1 MEPAMDERTSRDIA
15 NYFDTIYR
23 PGLQQ
28 FHGIVHAV
36 ENPVTGMIAISGPI
50 YDAGGGLPVTRIGLI
65 APDGHMGQLNDDRAN
80 DSDPR
85 WSPDGRTLAF
95 LSDRGHGGGNFQL
108 CLADADDLSRVRA
121 GPVLVREAVE
131 AFAWSPD
138 GARILLQSAD
148 AGADA
153 AGSAST
159 ARIGSAAAE
168 DRPSW
173 APTVETGA
181 YDNLWRRARIWD
193 IGSGARGCHR

>member
-50 YDAGGGLPVTRIGLI
+50 YDAGGGFPVTRIGLI
-65 APDGHMGQLNDDRAN
+65 APDGHMVLLNDDRAN

-108 CLADADDLSRVRA
+108 CLAVVVVFFCVCF
-121 GPVLVREAVE
+121 GHVLVRVVVVV
-131 AFAWSPD
+131 F
-138 GARILLQSAD
+138 
-148 AGADA
+148 
-153 AGSAST
+153 
-159 ARIGSAAAE
+159 
-168 DRPSW
+168 
-173 APTVETGA
+173 V
-181 YDNLWRRARIWD
+181 
-193 IGSGARGCHR
+193 